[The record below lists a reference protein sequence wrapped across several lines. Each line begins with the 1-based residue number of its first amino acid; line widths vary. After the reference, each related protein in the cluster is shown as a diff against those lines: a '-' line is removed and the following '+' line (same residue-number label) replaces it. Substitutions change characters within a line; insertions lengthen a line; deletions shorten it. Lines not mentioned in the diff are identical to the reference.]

1 MDINTELEKSENILD
16 DIDRFEFYYVNVEFE
31 IEYDQWNDKQKQQF
45 IDEVSKFIYKKYN
58 IDILD
63 VFPQIQTIGGIYQ
76 DIINNLRYSE
86 IADYDS
92 ILSIANDINLI
103 YIDIRREIKNERFDL
118 FLEYVDELNRNMKL
132 LKGKTYISPGE
143 FEATV
148 NIEPRKNKDYDIY
161 LSAYD
166 YAIDILNEDYG
177 FNGDDLSEIVD
188 NVNNEQD
195 AIELCKIISN
205 ISIQLQRDIEYFE
218 NWEEKFNKAFE

>member
-1 MDINTELEKSENILD
+1 MNINAELEKSENILD
-16 DIDRFEFYYVNVEFE
+16 DIDRFEFYYVDVEFE

-45 IDEVSKFIYKKYN
+45 IDEVSKFMYKKYN

-76 DIINNLRYSE
+76 DLINNLRYSE

-195 AIELCKIISN
+195 AIELCKIISD

>member
-1 MDINTELEKSENILD
+1 MDINTELEKSEHILD
-16 DIDRFEFYYVNVEFE
+16 DIDRFEFYYVDVEFE
-31 IEYDQWNDKQKQQF
+31 IEYDQWNDKQKRQF

-58 IDILD
+58 IDILN

-76 DIINNLRYSE
+76 DIIDNLRYSE

-118 FLEYVDELNRNMKL
+118 FLEYVDELNRNMKM
-132 LKGKTYISPGE
+132 LKGKTYMSTGE
-143 FEATV
+143 LEATV

>member
-16 DIDRFEFYYVNVEFE
+16 DIDRFEFYYVDVEFE
-31 IEYDQWNDKQKQQF
+31 IEYDQWNDKQKRQF

-58 IDILD
+58 IDILN

-143 FEATV
+143 LEATV

>member
-1 MDINTELEKSENILD
+1 MDINTELEKSEHILD
-16 DIDRFEFYYVNVEFE
+16 DIDRFEFYYVDVEFE
-31 IEYDQWNDKQKQQF
+31 IEYDQWNDKQKRQF

-58 IDILD
+58 IDILN

-76 DIINNLRYSE
+76 DIIDNLRYSE
-86 IADYDS
+86 IAEYDS

>member
-16 DIDRFEFYYVNVEFE
+16 DIDRFEFYYVDVEFE
-31 IEYDQWNDKQKQQF
+31 IEYDQWNDKQKRQF

-58 IDILD
+58 IDILN

-76 DIINNLRYSE
+76 DIIDNLRYSE
-86 IADYDS
+86 IAEYDS

-118 FLEYVDELNRNMKL
+118 FLEYVDELNRNIKL
-132 LKGKTYISPGE
+132 LKGKTYMSPGE
-143 FEATV
+143 LEATV
-148 NIEPRKNKDYDIY
+148 HIEPRKNKDYDIY

>member
-1 MDINTELEKSENILD
+1 MNINAELEKSENILD
-16 DIDRFEFYYVNVEFE
+16 DIDRFEFYYVDVEFE

-45 IDEVSKFIYKKYN
+45 IDEVSKFMYKKYN

-76 DIINNLRYSE
+76 DLINNLRYSE

-118 FLEYVDELNRNMKL
+118 FLEYVDELNRNMKM

-148 NIEPRKNKDYDIY
+148 NIKPRKNKDYDIY

-195 AIELCKIISN
+195 VIELCKIISD
-205 ISIQLQRDIEYFE
+205 ISIQLQRDIKYFE

>member
-16 DIDRFEFYYVNVEFE
+16 DIDRFEFYYVDVEFE
-31 IEYDQWNDKQKQQF
+31 IEYDQWNDKQKRQF

>member
-1 MDINTELEKSENILD
+1 MQNWKKVENILD
-16 DIDRFEFYYVNVEFE
+16 DIDRFEFYYVDVEFE

-45 IDEVSKFIYKKYN
+45 IDEVSKFMYKKYN

-76 DIINNLRYSE
+76 DLINNLRYSE

-195 AIELCKIISN
+195 AIELCKIISD

>member
-1 MDINTELEKSENILD
+1 MHFIL
-16 DIDRFEFYYVNVEFE
+16 I
-31 IEYDQWNDKQKQQF
+31 
-45 IDEVSKFIYKKYN
+45 
-58 IDILD
+58 
-63 VFPQIQTIGGIYQ
+63 VFNNPIQ
-76 DIINNLRYSE
+76 DIIGNLRYSE

-148 NIEPRKNKDYDIY
+148 HIEPRKNKDYDIY

-188 NVNNEQD
+188 NANNEQD

>member
-16 DIDRFEFYYVNVEFE
+16 DIDRFEFYYVDVEFE
-31 IEYDQWNDKQKQQF
+31 IEYDQWNDKQKRQF

-76 DIINNLRYSE
+76 DIIDNLRYSE
-86 IADYDS
+86 IAEYDS

-143 FEATV
+143 LEATV

>member
-16 DIDRFEFYYVNVEFE
+16 DIDRFEFYYVDVEFE
-31 IEYDQWNDKQKQQF
+31 IEYDQWNDKQKRQF

-58 IDILD
+58 IDILN

>member
-16 DIDRFEFYYVNVEFE
+16 DIDRFEFYYVDVEFE
-31 IEYDQWNDKQKQQF
+31 IEYDQWNDKQKRQF

-58 IDILD
+58 IDILN

-76 DIINNLRYSE
+76 DIIGNLRYSE

-132 LKGKTYISPGE
+132 LKGKTYMSPGE

>member
-16 DIDRFEFYYVNVEFE
+16 DIDRFEFYYVDVEFE
-31 IEYDQWNDKQKQQF
+31 IEYDQWNDKQKRQF

-58 IDILD
+58 IDILN

-76 DIINNLRYSE
+76 DIIGNLRYSE
-86 IADYDS
+86 IAEYDS

-143 FEATV
+143 LEATV

-166 YAIDILNEDYG
+166 YVIDILNEDYG

>member
-16 DIDRFEFYYVNVEFE
+16 DIDRFEFYYVDVEFE
-31 IEYDQWNDKQKQQF
+31 IEYDQWNDKQKRQF

-58 IDILD
+58 IDILN

-76 DIINNLRYSE
+76 DIIGNLRYSE
-86 IADYDS
+86 IAEYDS

-143 FEATV
+143 LEATV